1 MIGAYDGY
9 APLLVEVVRFFRTGE
24 VPVEP
29 AETIELHAFM
39 TAADESQRLGG
50 AEVEL
55 DDLIRRARSQV
66 PARLAEFEG
75 E

>member
-1 MIGAYDGY
+1 
-9 APLLVEVVRFFRTGE
+9 
-24 VPVEP
+24 
-29 AETIELHAFM
+29 
-39 TAADESQRLGG
+39 AADESQRLGG